1 MNDIRNRA
9 NNKGYNRIR
18 FMQNQRCNEER
29 KLITAAE
36 ITNLKIPRSRENGHQ
51 PEDIRYVDISVT
63 GRWIAVSIRA
73 GNIYVLHT
81 ESHAIRFQLDTDEEF
96 CRPKFHPDQENILM
110 GIAENNI
117 KIRLWKFQ
125 ENATIEYIW
134 KYPDPIFHSCFQY
147 FMATFQTPETRLLI
161 AYETELLSW
170 DIRKTSRTMAIANT
184 GSVHNRIVTI
194 IPLRKRRACVTIV
207 TMGLEPALR
216 DQSGL
221 QTTLCERNLGRMQYW
236 PKYENN
242 APRIWDH
249 GQNVIQS
256 RIKWSGDKSVS
267 VAKDNQKMAYFR
279 QPNQD
284 TNKLQL
290 HVISLVPG
298 RIGVIT
304 WQTDLNSESITCTLS
319 PSSFQLAVGRK
330 IQPHQETLIEVY
342 DLGKQTSPVARV
354 DGNTWAKF
362 IRITGIQYFPIPGL
376 GLIYTSSDGNAKIIR
391 PN

>member
-134 KYPDPIFHSCFQY
+134 K
-147 FMATFQTPETRLLI
+147 
-161 AYETELLSW
+161 
-170 DIRKTSRTMAIANT
+170 
-184 GSVHNRIVTI
+184 
-194 IPLRKRRACVTIV
+194 
-207 TMGLEPALR
+207 
-216 DQSGL
+216 
-221 QTTLCERNLGRMQYW
+221 
-236 PKYENN
+236 
-242 APRIWDH
+242 
-249 GQNVIQS
+249 
-256 RIKWSGDKSVS
+256 
-267 VAKDNQKMAYFR
+267 
-279 QPNQD
+279 
-284 TNKLQL
+284 
-290 HVISLVPG
+290 
-298 RIGVIT
+298 
-304 WQTDLNSESITCTLS
+304 
-319 PSSFQLAVGRK
+319 
-330 IQPHQETLIEVY
+330 
-342 DLGKQTSPVARV
+342 
-354 DGNTWAKF
+354 
-362 IRITGIQYFPIPGL
+362 
-376 GLIYTSSDGNAKIIR
+376 
-391 PN
+391 